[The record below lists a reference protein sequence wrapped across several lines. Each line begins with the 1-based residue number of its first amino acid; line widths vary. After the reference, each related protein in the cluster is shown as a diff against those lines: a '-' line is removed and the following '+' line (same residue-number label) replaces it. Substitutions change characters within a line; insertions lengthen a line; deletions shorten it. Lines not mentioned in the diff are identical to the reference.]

1 MTLKKYT
8 QLASILIIIATV
20 YYSFYT
26 LTPSKN
32 YIATNKT
39 EFSTEKALVHLK
51 AITKQPHYTGSSEH
65 TIARNYIANE
75 LENLGLEVEI
85 QEQVAVNKKWRA
97 ATKTQNILAR
107 IKGSGN
113 GKAILLLSHYDSNPH
128 SSLGA
133 SDAASGVV
141 AILEGIR
148 AFLAK
153 NEIPKND
160 IIICI
165 SDAEELGLLGANAFV
180 NYHPWAKDV
189 ALVLNFEARGSGGP
203 SYLLLE
209 TNGGNKNLIEAFQK
223 ANSKHPV
230 GNSLMY
236 SIYKMLPND
245 TDLTVFR
252 EEGNIDGFNFAF
264 IGDHFDYHTEQDS
277 YERMDLNSFNHQ
289 ASYLIAGLSYF
300 ANSDLNYLKAQ
311 DDYVYFDFPQ
321 FGLIFYPFSW
331 IIPMLLICLAIFFLL
346 LIVGFYKNKLT
357 LKGVINGFF
366 PFILALFSS
375 GLIAFFGWKIMLK
388 IHPQY
393 NDILQGFT
401 YNGYYYIAFFVA
413 LTLAICFWFYKKY
426 FKNNTSQ
433 DLLIT
438 PLVFWILV
446 NVGVVLY
453 LKGAAFFIFPVI
465 VLLIILTVL
474 IFLKSKESYLLYFTL
489 LAVPILLIFSPFI
502 QMFPVGLG
510 LKMLAISSVFTV
522 LLFGLLVPVF
532 YEYKNNRNFT
542 NLFILIAA
550 MAIISAMLQ
559 ANYSTDRKQPNSVL
573 YMFDIDKNEA
583 YWTTYNLEI
592 DAFTKQFLGENP
604 SKGNFD
610 SITTASKYNTKITF
624 HKKTEVMDFQKPTI
638 SIISDTSYTNERK
651 IHLKILSNRNAD
663 KIELLTKNPIQFKS
677 FKINEEP
684 LKEDSNSKYVFEIE
698 NGTIMSYFR
707 TDESEPIDIEF
718 VVDKEQILNF
728 DVLEIKF
735 DLFSNPQFKIEPRSE
750 IMMPMPFVLNDATIL
765 KTNIKL

>member
-8 QLASILIIIATV
+8 QVASILIIIATV
-20 YYSFYT
+20 YYSFYV

-32 YIATNKT
+32 FIATNKT

-51 AITKQPHYTGSSEH
+51 AITKQAHYSGSSEH
-65 TIARNYIANE
+65 TIVRNYIANE

-97 ATKTQNILAR
+97 AAKTQNILAR
-107 IKGSGN
+107 IKGSEN

-141 AILEGIR
+141 VILEGIR

-153 NEIPKND
+153 NEVPKND

-180 NYHPWAKDV
+180 NHHPWAKDV

-223 ANSKHPV
+223 ANSTHPV

-252 EEGNIDGFNFAF
+252 EEGDIDGFNFAF
-264 IGDHFDYHTEQDS
+264 IGDHFDYHTEQDT

-300 ANSDLNYLKAQ
+300 ANSDLNNLKAQ
-311 DDYVYFDFPQ
+311 DDYVYFDFPHI
-321 FGLIFYPFSW
+321 GLIFYPFSW
-331 IIPMLLICLAIFFLL
+331 IMPMLLICLVVFFML

-357 LKGVINGFF
+357 LKGIINGFF

-426 FKNNTSQ
+426 FKNYTSQ
-433 DLLIT
+433 DLLIA
-438 PLVFWILV
+438 PLVFWILA
-446 NVGVVLY
+446 NVGVIFF

-465 VLLIILTVL
+465 VLLIILTGL
-474 IFLKSKESYLLYFTL
+474 IFSKNKRSYLLYFTL
-489 LAVPILLIFSPFI
+489 LTVPILLVFSPFI

-510 LKMLAISSVFTV
+510 MKMVVISSVFTV
-522 LLFGLLVPVF
+522 LLFGLLVPIF
-532 YEYKNNRNFT
+532 YEYKNHRNFA
-542 NLFILIAA
+542 NLFLFVAV

-559 ANYSTDRKQPNSVL
+559 SSYSKDRKKPNSVL
-573 YMFDIDKNEA
+573 YVFDIDKNEA

-592 DAFTKQFLGENP
+592 DDFMKQFLGENP
-604 SKGNFD
+604 TKGNFE
-610 SITTASKYNTKITF
+610 SLTTASKYKTKITY
-624 HKKTEVMDFQKPTI
+624 HKKTAVKDFLKPTI
-638 SIISDTSYTNERK
+638 SIISDTSINAERK

-663 KIELLTKNPIQFKS
+663 KIELLTKVPVKFKS
-677 FKINEEP
+677 FKINDEF
-684 LKEDSNSKYVFEIE
+684 LKKGPNRKYVFEIN

-707 TDESEPIDIEF
+707 TYESEPIEIEF
-718 VVDKEQILNF
+718 VVDNQQILNF

-765 KTNIKL
+765 KTNLKL